1 MIIFWTLS
9 IFYQVLQVTLYLVD
23 SRIFSDLDKKKITN
37 KGKNNKPV
45 YKHFVVPTPNLQI
58 TGLRSY
64 YIKNLLDRIHGIR
77 VSLLFVELISYPVM
91 ALFPQSRRVPKT
103 LTVSRRLAARAGWFN
118 STERE
123 TFSNK

>member
-64 YIKNLLDRIHGIR
+64 YIKQFRPNPWYSCFSSIR
-77 VSLLFVELISYPVM
+77 RTYFIPRDGFVS
-91 ALFPQSRRVPKT
+91 PKPEGQDADG
-103 LTVSRRLAARAGWFN
+103 LAAPSGAREVVQFHRA
-118 STERE
+118 
-123 TFSNK
+123 